1 VGAVSRIR
9 AMRIGELRSWR
20 CAQLAQEKN
29 RCRDSVSGADAC
41 SGDSTTENQPAE
53 AYTGRGKSGSAQSL
67 VAQGTSGQHTTAPEA
82 ETTRPYKRNPGGAI
96 DSHKNQRTGQKPEE
110 GRAGGAQ
117 REIQRKI
124 LAGALCYEREP
135 LAAERW
141 ASSARKNRTR
151 RKRPKTGEPA
161 GEREIWPAAK
171 KTESLKMET
180 CRSENATSS
189 RWEFTSS
196 DTDARRNS
204 ELAKIKKSK

>member
-110 GRAGGAQ
+110 GRGGGAQ
-117 REIQRKI
+117 REISGK
-124 LAGALCYEREP
+124 
-135 LAAERW
+135 
-141 ASSARKNRTR
+141 S
-151 RKRPKTGEPA
+151 
-161 GEREIWPAAK
+161 WPARYAM
-171 KTESLKMET
+171 SG
-180 CRSENATSS
+180 N
-189 RWEFTSS
+189 RWRQN
-196 DTDARRNS
+196 DGRARRG
-204 ELAKIKKSK
+204 KIERDEKDRRPASQRENGKSGRQLRKPNR